1 MLNQLHVRTRLLAL
15 ALLPLAVLLG
25 VMLLALSNAG
35 RLNQSFEELF
45 VDRMQPISQLKE
57 VSDAYAVS
65 MVDAL
70 HKHRAGLLGENQL
83 RDTVNQARQRAEQAW
98 STYTGTRLTAEESG
112 RVERTKPLMAQV
124 DRLVQELLEQA
135 GDSLRGEDT
144 ASFNQR
150 LYAAFD
156 PLSAELDGLVRLQL
170 SEGDKLHR
178 AEALEYQAIKSRFI
192 TIGVLALGLVLG
204 FSLLVN
210 RSINR
215 PLQALCQ
222 TIGQVQSSSDLT
234 LRAASQGEDE
244 LAQTARAF
252 NAMLEHFQQLIR
264 HLGDSSVQLAAAS
277 EEMSAIS
284 AQVSGVATGQGD
296 KTAMVATAVHQM
308 SATIQEVAQNALG
321 MSHIANDAR
330 KEAQQGTALVQANL
344 ESIQRLS
351 QSVQEGAEVIN
362 RLHSQS
368 DEIGSVLGVIQSIAE
383 QTNLLALNA
392 AIEAARAGEAG
403 RGFAVVA
410 DEVRSL
416 ASNTQKATES
426 IRGMIDALQ
435 DGARQAVSA
444 MQQSRERAESSVSH
458 ARESGEVLLHIANAI
473 DGIADGNVQ
482 ISTATEQQTA
492 VANEISQNITQ
503 LNDSIQEVVSGAQQS
518 AIASRDLAQLASGQQ
533 QQVQRFRA

>member
-1 MLNQLHVRTRLLAL
+1 MLNQLRVRTRLLAL

-25 VMLLALSNAG
+25 VMLLAASNAG
-35 RLNQSFEELF
+35 RLNQSFEALF
-45 VDRMQPISQLKE
+45 IDRMQPISQLKE

-70 HKHRAGLLGENQL
+70 HKHRAGLLDESQL
-83 RDTVNQARQRAEQAW
+83 RHTVNQARQRVDQAW
-98 STYTGTRLTAEESG
+98 RTYTATRLTAEENS

-124 DRLVQELLEQA
+124 DRLVQELLAQA

-144 ASFNQR
+144 ASFNRR

-170 SEGDKLHR
+170 SEGDKLHQ
-178 AEALEYQAIKSRFI
+178 AEAAEYQAIKTRFI
-192 TIGVLALGLVLG
+192 VIGVLALGLVLG

-215 PLQALCQ
+215 PLQALCR
-222 TIGQVQSSSDLT
+222 TIGQVQSSADLT
-234 LRAASQGEDE
+234 LRADSQGEDE

-308 SATIQEVAQNALG
+308 SAAIQEVAQNALG

-330 KEAQQGTALVQANL
+330 REAQQGTALVQANL

-492 VANEISQNITQ
+492 VANEISQNINQ